1 MNCFNQSSGAFLLP
15 NAYDLKIA
23 SSIIKSGNLVAVPT
37 ETVYGLA
44 GNALNESAIKK
55 IFETKKRPLT
65 DPLIVHAHSLEQ
77 VFSLTHL
84 SHIKNVDKLFEAFWP
99 GAITLIFPKKP
110 TVPSLVTAGLD
121 SIAVRMPS
129 HPVFRSLLK
138 LCNVPLAAPSANP
151 FAYVSPTSAQHVRDS
166 FGLELPVIDGGTCL
180 HGVESTVLS
189 LLDPI
194 EPVVLRPGPV
204 SVEAISSVLDLKVKS
219 SQDVSDPD
227 TLSRSPG
234 MMKKH
239 YSPNSSLVLFDSPE
253 DLREF
258 DLGSSVVICIQK
270 HQNLFPAKEW
280 VFLSKKGDI
289 NEAAKNVFSELRK
302 WDSKYDKIYFQRFPN
317 SEIGI
322 AVNDRL
328 KRAAAQ

>member
-15 NAYDLKIA
+15 NANDLKIA

-55 IFETKKRPLT
+55 IFETKKRPLS
-65 DPLIVHAHSLEQ
+65 DPLIVHVHSLKQ

-84 SHIKNVDKLFEAFWP
+84 SPFKNVDKLFEAFWP
-99 GAITLIFPKKP
+99 GAITLIFPKNP

-166 FGLELPVIDGGTCL
+166 FGIEMPVIDGGTCL

-189 LLDPI
+189 LLDPM

-204 SVEAISSVLDLKVKS
+204 SAEAISSVLDLKVKS

-258 DLGSSVVICIQK
+258 DLSSSIVICIQK

-302 WDSKYDKIYFQRFPN
+302 WDSKYNKIYFQRFPN